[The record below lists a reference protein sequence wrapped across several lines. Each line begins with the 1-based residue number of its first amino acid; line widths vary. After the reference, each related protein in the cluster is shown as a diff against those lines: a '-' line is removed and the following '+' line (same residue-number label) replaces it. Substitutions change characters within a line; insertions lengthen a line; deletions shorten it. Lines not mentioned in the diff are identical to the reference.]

1 MCQDLHLEILLE
13 VYSLGYKDLSTVV
26 ECTFY
31 VICCWTVCLL
41 NPAPSS
47 ASKLSEHVVLTCV
60 SQAG

>member
-41 NPAPSS
+41 NAAPSS
-47 ASKLSEHVVLTCV
+47 ASKLSEHVALTCV